1 MDCGRRIRTDGV
13 RDGRIMAHYRQWI
26 TAVCNTGVGR
36 RVTAGGSRQRC
47 RCGRRITEGTG
58 VERVRRERHADD
70 RLVDYAADTEETD
83 YGREVGGRYRW
94 ITARLI
100 RQTVGRVSVGEAD
113 YEEDDSV
120 GSWQTV
126 ARR

>member
-58 VERVRRERHADD
+58 RASTAKGTQTTGWWITRHRRGRDGL
-70 RLVDYAADTEETD
+70 RQRRRQVQVDY
-83 YGREVGGRYRW
+83 G
-94 ITARLI
+94 
-100 RQTVGRVSVGEAD
+100 
-113 YEEDDSV
+113 
-120 GSWQTV
+120 
-126 ARR
+126 